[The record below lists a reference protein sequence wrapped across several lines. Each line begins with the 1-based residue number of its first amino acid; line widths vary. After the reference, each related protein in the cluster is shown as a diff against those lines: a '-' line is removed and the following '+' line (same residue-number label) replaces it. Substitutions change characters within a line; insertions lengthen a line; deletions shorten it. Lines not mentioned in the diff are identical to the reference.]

1 MGFAWECILVIGDS
15 TGVAMGQA
23 ARVQRVLRR
32 DEERQKRIKAA
43 GIDYEYKPVTAA
55 LPPQPKATKL
65 DEID

>member
-1 MGFAWECILVIGDS
+1 MEFACECILVIGDS
-15 TGVAMGQA
+15 SGVPMGQA

-43 GIDYEYKPVTAA
+43 GIDYEYKPIAAA
-55 LPPQPKATKL
+55 LPPQPKVTKF